1 MCPPRG
7 HMGLSGGVRIII
19 VAGQMRVMG
28 GLEESSMEIMKYV
41 ERRSTQEYLRARWRE
56 KS

>member
-1 MCPPRG
+1 
-7 HMGLSGGVRIII
+7 MGLSGGVRIII